1 MFYAISWFFSLALL
15 ALWSMAC
22 WGVHAVTVW
31 AVSGA
36 GTLAGSGPA
45 LAGQVVLPDWV
56 AVWLPPALAQEF
68 GVWIAS
74 AGPVVQSALEA
85 VPALSG
91 AISVLAWVVWGVGAL
106 VLLALAIGIHVL
118 IAVLRRRS
126 AGTGSGAVGAAAA
139 R

>member
-1 MFYAISWFFSLALL
+1 MFYAISWFFALALL

-36 GTLAGSGPA
+36 GGLANGAPTA
-45 LAGQVVLPDWV
+45 MEKIAMPDWV
-56 AVWLPPALAQEF
+56 AIWLPPALSQEF
-68 GVWIAS
+68 GVWVAS

-91 AISVLAWVVWGVGAL
+91 AISVLAWAVWGVGVL
-106 VLLALAIGIHVL
+106 VLLALAVGAHVL
-118 IAVLRRRS
+118 IAVLKRS
-126 AGTGSGAVGAAAA
+126 KSSPGAPGAATA
-139 R
+139 

>member
-1 MFYAISWFFSLALL
+1 MFYAISWFLALALL
-15 ALWSMAC
+15 ALWSVAC

-36 GTLAGSGPA
+36 GTLASSGPA
-45 LAGQVVLPDWV
+45 VVDKVVLPDWL

-68 GVWIAS
+68 GAMLAS
-74 AGPVVQSALEA
+74 TGPVVQAALEA

-91 AISVLAWVVWGVGAL
+91 AVSVLAWVVWGVGAL
-106 VLLALAIGIHVL
+106 VLMALAAGAHVL
-118 IAVLRRRS
+118 ISVFKRRTTGP
-126 AGTGSGAVGAAAA
+126 GTLGAATV